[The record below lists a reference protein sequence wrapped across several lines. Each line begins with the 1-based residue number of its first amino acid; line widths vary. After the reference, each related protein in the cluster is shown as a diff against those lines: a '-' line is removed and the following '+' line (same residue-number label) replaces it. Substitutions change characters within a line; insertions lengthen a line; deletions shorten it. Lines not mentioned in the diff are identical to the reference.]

1 MWPFSQRIIS
11 DEWQRKEKLLVDHQV
26 LSHVSSQDL
35 LLLHSQC
42 SSFILCSLP
51 GLFFIFVIPLCL
63 NSFLLWKLFLFCN
76 KMMRQNRHKN
86 FDPKNFLYLQAP
98 FWQHDI
104 KLLQLST
111 PIHSEGQSVENMAMC
126 LWLDNF
132 VCLAKD
138 SDVRK
143 GSWRKQWNCDE

>member
-63 NSFLLWKLFLFCN
+63 NSFLLWKLFLFFCPVCGSLVVKKGN
-76 KMMRQNRHKN
+76 HDSMEILLEKLPAIRWCVKI
-86 FDPKNFLYLQAP
+86 
-98 FWQHDI
+98 DI
-104 KLLQLST
+104 KISIQRIFFISRPRFGNTTSNSYSFPLQFT
-111 PIHSEGQSVENMAMC
+111 
-126 LWLDNF
+126 
-132 VCLAKD
+132 AKAN
-138 SDVRK
+138 R
-143 GSWRKQWNCDE
+143 